1 MCDCRK
7 GFRMRFNST
16 FGDLE
21 LTANTK
27 TPAHPF
33 SSWLHK
39 VIEHLL
45 VMKQIGS
52 RITFYFGNLQKG
64 TYVIWWWQSHIH
76 MMGDR

>member
-45 VMKQIGS
+45 VMKQNWFTNHFLF
-52 RITFYFGNLQKG
+52 RKLTKGNICYLVAAKPYPHDG
-64 TYVIWWWQSHIH
+64 
-76 MMGDR
+76 R